1 MNTPFL
7 RIFWV
12 VAVML
17 LGAVS
22 RLVAAPAADLFDTNR
37 VLKVQVTM
45 APADWDQLRNQERDV
60 KAEFSKARV
69 EKPPAKPYSW
79 FKADVVIDGT
89 TLTNV
94 GIRKRGFI
102 GSADKER
109 PGLNLDFNR
118 FEKGRRFAGHT
129 ELKLHNNKQDA
140 TNMRQILAYRTF
152 AAAGVP
158 APRCSLAQVSVNG
171 KDLGVFTSLEGID
184 DEFLKRHFGSSSGNL
199 YEAQISDFRPGWTGT
214 FEKKNNKDTSR
225 ADLEA
230 VSAALQSPDAQL
242 LERLGRLVDIDA
254 FISFWAV
261 ESLIN
266 HWDGFNGDLN
276 NTFLY
281 HDPKTGKLRF
291 IPWGADATFGPH
303 HVFIP
308 FEPRASVWAVS
319 HLARRLYNHPETQW
333 KYRARMQQ
341 ILGTVWNEAAL
352 QAETERLEKLARGLS
367 TVSLLQFAGE
377 VTQLRQFIATRR
389 DLVQAELKQPA
400 VPWNHPSL
408 REPYFTVIGK
418 VTADFNTAWVPNVFL
433 PAPAKAKARVTL
445 EVHGRKHTADFSD
458 VKAMPDILNSQNTAL
473 SLNGSFPGV
482 EVPVSIWVSTPNGR
496 FTSGATLS
504 ATNRDNAIILVTG
517 QVGKP
522 DFRIFGMWDNG
533 PVKLVQ
539 AGRGSGAKVS
549 GTIEAELSY
558 LAWEDL
564 DLTKLK
570 RAP

>member
-1 MNTPFL
+1 MKFSFA
-7 RIFWV
+7 R
-12 VAVML
+12 L
-17 LGAVS
+17 LFAFVLALGLADN
-22 RLVAAPAADLFDTNR
+22 RAPAADLFDTNR
-37 VLKVQVTM
+37 VLKVQITM
-45 APADWDQLRNQERDV
+45 APADWDRLRNQERDV
-60 KAEFSKARV
+60 KAEFSKARA
-69 EKPPAKPYSW
+69 EKPPAKPYTW

-89 TLTNV
+89 ALTNV
-94 GIRKRGFI
+94 GVRKRGFI

-118 FEKGRRFAGHT
+118 FEKGRRLAGHT

-184 DEFLKRHFGSSSGNL
+184 DDFLKRHFGSSSGNL

-214 FEKKNNKDTSR
+214 FEKKNNKDASR

-242 LERLGRLVDIDA
+242 LERLGRVVDIDA

-276 NTFLY
+276 NTFVY
-281 HDPKTGKLRF
+281 HDPKTDKLRF

-319 HLARRLYNHPETQW
+319 HLARRLYNHPETQR

-341 ILGTVWNEAAL
+341 LLDTVWNEAAL
-352 QAETERLEKLARGLS
+352 QSETERLEKLARGLS
-367 TVSLLQFAGE
+367 KVSLLQFAGE
-377 VTQLRQFIATRR
+377 VTQLRQFIAARR

-408 REPYFTVIGK
+408 RQPYFSVIGK
-418 VTADFNTAWVPNVFL
+418 VTASFDTAWVANVFL
-433 PAPAKAKARVTL
+433 PAPAKAKAHITL
-445 EVHGRKHTADFSD
+445 EVHGRKHTADFTD

-482 EVPVSIWVSTPNGR
+482 EVPVSIWVSTPNGQ
-496 FTSGATLS
+496 FASGATLS

-539 AGRGSGAKVS
+539 AGRTSGAKVA

-570 RAP
+570 RAQ